1 MGYEYSTE
9 QEGIDKFL
17 AKIKQ
22 ITTTLEV
29 PTLSQFGIDKE
40 DYFSKIDI
48 MAEQALAS
56 GSPANSP
63 KALSKE
69 EIVDLYKKLWA

>member
-1 MGYEYSTE
+1 
-9 QEGIDKFL
+9 
-17 AKIKQ
+17 
-22 ITTTLEV
+22 
-29 PTLSQFGIDKE
+29 
-40 DYFSKIDI
+40 